1 MKQYEE
7 LKDLVRREWTLQ
19 GGIEDAIKEKQSHYA
34 SFGKK
39 VDREGALDEIIAD
52 STYEMIQSQDFT
64 DMLCKENRSL
74 AQSIL
79 NAIKNVIDKIR
90 TMLKEGSSFTP
101 KQNASLLSELDILK
115 GATKLWTDGLMVA
128 AENRAAVGR
137 AEGESFKKYLIG
149 KDDKGNDIVI
159 INEDV
164 FEGREGEKRKKV
176 VSEYLK
182 EHVGEMFTIIE
193 NGKKIYLG
201 KDLPEKYNR
210 SQSNKRLDRERR
222 FAKQKAAVGVGEMIE
237 IASGEHW
244 EKPVNEEKHKKDA
257 KYGFYKYDTRF
268 AVKVYADD
276 HDIYNAELVVRHDAD
291 GELYL
296 YDIQGIK
303 KDTAKIGLPLN
314 ESQPIHNNSEVIIN
328 GSSNNSISENSG
340 SDKKFSLKNKNIT
353 PQTRIPYVNHSSY
366 MSVRKNDYKAL
377 NTLQD
382 KVRNLKR
389 GTYENKAT
397 GYRADINGITIGKI
411 ISPKPQ
417 FYPWVGNYI
426 ENLNAAM
433 YLPELFQNAVYVDT
447 KPPQKKKNKGKQ
459 IQGYHHFIAPIRMD
473 GKNYRTR
480 IVAREKKNSDTLYI
494 VETEIMTIKNG
505 APGASKNLT
514 TLPGQKPRNSVGLP
528 FDISIPELING
539 VKIYDYDTQKNDV
552 YTQKDIKYS
561 LPDEASVYDYVDEH
575 ETEFANMPSVRDYEA
590 KAQRV
595 KNQTYDELAE
605 QVRKLSL
612 DKRLTHG
619 KILDESSVKEELNE
633 LVRLLMTYSE
643 SYAVDGSPRKV
654 NSALV
659 NMATQNASVIYK
671 AIKEGDFAAASNV
684 AYETARE
691 IVENLEMV
699 NDSAFVQYKE
709 LRSFLKTTKI
719 EVSEAVKSDIPDYN
733 AWRKKQF
740 GRLKLVKD
748 GGVPVDAVYEELCE
762 VYPEL
767 FDIELTHPTDQLMA
781 IADAREALEPYDI
794 MLSEEQTEQLIKQTA
809 QDILD
814 VAAIGKPWKSWAD
827 KKKEVYDEKIK
838 TLKAMHSEAVR
849 DVKIKERLRAT
860 RMLNAEKV
868 KAKERADRKKAAE
881 IRRRYMVSIEK
892 SRKWLT
898 DMLVKPAD
906 DKHIPEGFRAAVADL
921 MAQVDMQSKKSKKIE
936 QKRGSRAKRWGEMDE
951 LRARLSEIAKEDD
964 SGNFEYDGYIFDIM
978 GALAEKMAGKAIDEA
993 STQQLHEFDILLK
1006 YIVTNVRNYNKA
1018 FSDNLK
1024 EGISALGNESINSAK
1039 NRQKKLKD
1047 GKYRDRS
1054 GLLGGVDSI
1063 LNETMVTPRD
1073 FFELLGGGLNKAF
1086 LSMRKGFD
1094 KHVDNM

>member
-1 MKQYEE
+1 
-7 LKDLVRREWTLQ
+7 
-19 GGIEDAIKEKQSHYA
+19 
-34 SFGKK
+34 
-39 VDREGALDEIIAD
+39 
-52 STYEMIQSQDFT
+52 
-64 DMLCKENRSL
+64 
-74 AQSIL
+74 
-79 NAIKNVIDKIR
+79 
-90 TMLKEGSSFTP
+90 
-101 KQNASLLSELDILK
+101 
-115 GATKLWTDGLMVA
+115 
-128 AENRAAVGR
+128 
-137 AEGESFKKYLIG
+137 
-149 KDDKGNDIVI
+149 
-159 INEDV
+159 
-164 FEGREGEKRKKV
+164 
-176 VSEYLK
+176 
-182 EHVGEMFTIIE
+182 MFTIIE

-397 GYRADINGITIGKI
+397 GYKADITRETVGKI
-411 ISPKPQ
+411 INPSGKSK
-417 FYPWVGNYI
+417 FDHWAKKYI
-426 ENLNAAM
+426 DNLNAAV
-433 YLPELFQNAVYVDT
+433 YLPELFENAVYVDT
-447 KPPQKKKNKGKQ
+447 KGNQKAKKANQQ
-459 IQGYHHFIAPIRMD
+459 IRGYHHFVAPIYMD
-473 GKNYRTR
+473 GKEYRAR
-480 IVAREKKNSDTLYI
+480 IVAREKQNSDTLYI
-494 VETEIMTIKNG
+494 VETEIMPIKNG
-505 APGASKNLT
+505 S
-514 TLPGQKPRNSVGLP
+514 SVGRRSSSRFVSVP
-528 FDISIPELING
+528 SSISIPELING

-561 LPDEASVYDYVDEH
+561 LPDETSVYDYVDEH

-898 DMLVKPAD
+898 
-906 DKHIPEGFRAAVADL
+906 I
-921 MAQVDMQSKKSKKIE
+921 
-936 QKRGSRAKRWGEMDE
+936 
-951 LRARLSEIAKEDD
+951 
-964 SGNFEYDGYIFDIM
+964 
-978 GALAEKMAGKAIDEA
+978 
-993 STQQLHEFDILLK
+993 
-1006 YIVTNVRNYNKA
+1006 
-1018 FSDNLK
+1018 
-1024 EGISALGNESINSAK
+1024 
-1039 NRQKKLKD
+1039 
-1047 GKYRDRS
+1047 
-1054 GLLGGVDSI
+1054 GL
-1063 LNETMVTPRD
+1063 
-1073 FFELLGGGLNKAF
+1073 
-1086 LSMRKGFD
+1086 
-1094 KHVDNM
+1094 

>member
-1 MKQYEE
+1 MEE
-7 LKDLVRREWTLQ
+7 
-19 GGIEDAIKEKQSHYA
+19 AIKEKQSHYA

-101 KQNASLLSELDILK
+101 KQNASLLSELDVLK
-115 GATKLWTDGLMVA
+115 EATKLWTDGLMVA
-128 AENRAAVGR
+128 AENRAAVGVSESKR
-137 AEGESFKKYLIG
+137 ATKKSNARYSSVEGKTYILSDSASVSYEALLNKGEIKGERIEKTYSADNDYELENVINGIIVNCSEEGILADGKTFINIPDVGENVKITKNGLRHGLVGKALSGKK
-149 KDDKGNDIVI
+149 
-159 INEDV
+159 
-164 FEGREGEKRKKV
+164 KRKEGKAFKRYERNYNNANIG
-176 VSEYLK
+176 SKYASILK
-182 EHVGEMFTIIE
+182 NSIV
-193 NGKKIYLG
+193 
-201 KDLPEKYNR
+201 
-210 SQSNKRLDRERR
+210 
-222 FAKQKAAVGVGEMIE
+222 
-237 IASGEHW
+237 
-244 EKPVNEEKHKKDA
+244 VNEINDRDGGLILMGYAYDQA
-257 KYGFYKYDTRF
+257 KNQY
-268 AVKVYADD
+268 
-276 HDIYNAELVVRHDAD
+276 VVRT
-291 GELYL
+291 
-296 YDIQGIK
+296 I
-303 KDTAKIGLPLN
+303 
-314 ESQPIHNNSEVIIN
+314 
-328 GSSNNSISENSG
+328 
-340 SDKKFSLKNKNIT
+340 
-353 PQTRIPYVNHSSY
+353 
-366 MSVRKNDYKAL
+366 
-377 NTLQD
+377 
-382 KVRNLKR
+382 LKR
-389 GTYENKAT
+389 GADGFELENWDSKLELKAVNT
-397 GYRADINGITIGKI
+397 KKREATDDKSSYSVSTDFSI
-411 ISPKPQ
+411 IK
-417 FYPWVGNYI
+417 
-426 ENLNAAM
+426 
-433 YLPELFQNAVYVDT
+433 
-447 KPPQKKKNKGKQ
+447 
-459 IQGYHHFIAPIRMD
+459 
-473 GKNYRTR
+473 
-480 IVAREKKNSDTLYI
+480 
-494 VETEIMTIKNG
+494 
-505 APGASKNLT
+505 
-514 TLPGQKPRNSVGLP
+514 
-528 FDISIPELING
+528 IPEYLNLVKEVGEEFSDNLSLDVIN
-539 VKIYDYDTQKNDV
+539 KIGAERRDNAQILV
-552 YTQKDIKYS
+552 RFS

-659 NMATQNASVIYK
+659 NMATKNASVIYK
-671 AIKEGDFAAASNV
+671 AIKEGEFAAASNV

-719 EVSEAVKSDIPDYN
+719 EVSEAVKSDISDYN

-794 MLSEEQTEQLIKQTA
+794 MLSEEQTEQLIKQAA

-838 TLKAMHSEAVR
+838 ALKAMHSEAVR
-849 DVKIKERLRAT
+849 DVKVKERLRAT

-868 KAKERADRKKAAE
+868 KARERADRKKDTE
-881 IRRRYMVSIEK
+881 IRKRYMASIEK

-898 DMLVKPAD
+898 DMLVKPTD

-921 MAQVDMQSKKSKKIE
+921 MAQVDMQSKKSQKIE
-936 QKRGSRAKRWGEMDE
+936 QKRGSRAKRWVEMDE

-1094 KHVDNM
+1094 KHVDNMSAARDFFNELFKPYRNRTAIRKKSKPGSAIEKWRNRTESCTDYVALLSFKA

>member
-1 MKQYEE
+1 M
-7 LKDLVRREWTLQ
+7 
-19 GGIEDAIKEKQSHYA
+19 
-34 SFGKK
+34 
-39 VDREGALDEIIAD
+39 DREGALDEIIAD

-115 GATKLWTDGLMVA
+115 GATKLWTDGIMVA
-128 AENRAAVGR
+128 AENRASVGR
-137 AEGESFKKYLIG
+137 KESGEQSYSLKEFEDGRRFVEIDEDTSMFDGLTKREQGALATAIIKEKFAGKVIGIDNRVFVNGRGAGEYGFPVKELGNVEHDAKMRASTELDNVIDAGFDFRNEPDGRDGHVHKDVTGGFDYFDTIFKI
-149 KDDKGNDIVI
+149 
-159 INEDV
+159 
-164 FEGREGEKRKKV
+164 GEKYFQGTINIKN
-176 VSEYLK
+176 
-182 EHVGEMFTIIE
+182 VGK
-193 NGKKIYLG
+193 GKLF
-201 KDLPEKYNR
+201 KDLTKIKDVTEDISSSY
-210 SQSNKRLDRERR
+210 
-222 FAKQKAAVGVGEMIE
+222 GEIPK
-237 IASGEHW
+237 ST
-244 EKPVNEEKHKKDA
+244 
-257 KYGFYKYDTRF
+257 FLRT
-268 AVKVYADD
+268 
-276 HDIYNAELVVRHDAD
+276 
-291 GELYL
+291 
-296 YDIQGIK
+296 
-303 KDTAKIGLPLN
+303 
-314 ESQPIHNNSEVIIN
+314 
-328 GSSNNSISENSG
+328 SSMDSISENSG

-397 GYRADINGITIGKI
+397 GYKADITRETVGKI
-411 ISPKPQ
+411 ISPSGKSK
-417 FYPWVGNYI
+417 FDHWAKKYI
-426 ENLNAAM
+426 DNLNAAV
-433 YLPELFQNAVYVDT
+433 YLPELFENAVYVDT
-447 KPPQKKKNKGKQ
+447 KGNQKAKKANQQ
-459 IQGYHHFIAPIRMD
+459 IRGYHHFVAPIYMD
-473 GKNYRTR
+473 GKEYRAR
-480 IVAREKKNSDTLYI
+480 IVAREKQNSDTLYI
-494 VETEIMTIKNG
+494 VETEIMPIKNG
-505 APGASKNLT
+505 S
-514 TLPGQKPRNSVGLP
+514 SVGRRSSSRFVSVP
-528 FDISIPELING
+528 SSISIPELING

-552 YTQKDIKYS
+552 YTQKDIKFS

-709 LRSFLKTTKI
+709 LRSFLKTAKI

-898 DMLVKPAD
+898 DRLVKPAD
-906 DKHIPEGFRAAVADL
+906 DKHIPEGFRAAVAEL
-921 MAQVDMQSKKSKKIE
+921 LSQIDMQTKKSKKLE
-936 QKRGSRAKRWGEMDE
+936 AKRG
-951 LRARLSEIAKEDD
+951 KE
-964 SGNFEYDGYIFDIM
+964 
-978 GALAEKMAGKAIDEA
+978 
-993 STQQLHEFDILLK
+993 
-1006 YIVTNVRNYNKA
+1006 
-1018 FSDNLK
+1018 
-1024 EGISALGNESINSAK
+1024 
-1039 NRQKKLKD
+1039 LKD
-1047 GKYRDRS
+1047 G
-1054 GLLGGVDSI
+1054 
-1063 LNETMVTPRD
+1063 
-1073 FFELLGGGLNKAF
+1073 
-1086 LSMRKGFD
+1086 
-1094 KHVDNM
+1094 